1 MICGLCVCVGGV
13 GAGVHGCQ
21 KKASILIPGAAV
33 TFGCVLPE
41 VGAENLSA
49 VLCKS
54 SELS

>member
-1 MICGLCVCVGGV
+1 MWFVCVCVGGV

-41 VGAENLSA
+41 AGAENLSA